1 MDKQLIINVGRQVG
15 SGGLIIAKMLA
26 KAFDCKFYDKEIL
39 NLAAQE
45 SGFSEKF
52 FEKND
57 ETKEYLRSRFH
68 IHVPL
73 LGESSSTVATSRKR
87 DCTSFRARLSE
98 RPHKRVAASSWD
110 ARQTTFSAT

>member
-26 KAFDCKFYDKEIL
+26 EAFGCNFYDKEIL
-39 NLAAQE
+39 NLAAKE

-68 IHVPL
+68 LHVPL
-73 LGESSSTVATSRKR
+73 LGETNFYNSDFSQEGL
-87 DCTSFRARLSE
+87 RARPSG
-98 RPHKRVAASSWD
+98 RRHSKAAASLWG
-110 ARQTTFSAT
+110 ARPTTSSAT